1 MLRVLQTARL
11 HEWEAV
17 LVSPASER
25 PPLLHALHVLT
36 VQLLVVDLL
45 APSAVLPG
53 NRFCATLLEAL
64 AAKLPHCPVNPQPHP
79 NPNLNPNPN
88 PTGAAADESGS
99 RPSSER

>member
-45 APSAVLPG
+45 ATSRVPRV
-53 NRFCATLLEAL
+53 TLDTIFRQG
-64 AAKLPHCPVNPQPHP
+64 P
-79 NPNLNPNPN
+79 
-88 PTGAAADESGS
+88 
-99 RPSSER
+99 